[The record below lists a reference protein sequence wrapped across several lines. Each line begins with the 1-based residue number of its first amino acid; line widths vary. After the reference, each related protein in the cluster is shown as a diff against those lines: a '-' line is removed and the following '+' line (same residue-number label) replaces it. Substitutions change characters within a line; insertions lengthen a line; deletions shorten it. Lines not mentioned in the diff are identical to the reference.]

1 MKNTE
6 IILVSMIV
14 LLFPSFLFASF
25 AAPPVEETV
34 SECMEIFSTD
44 NDGFHERFDLL
55 DPYQQFSMF
64 TMCNLSCVYG
74 KLDSR
79 AKNNLSA
86 VSGIVAGIK
95 KELEPAIVQQSE
107 QMAKFM
113 NYQWQ
118 AREKEPP
125 GEQEITKLDTM
136 LKKRWADM
144 ITSLAANNIEEA
156 VEYCPGKGQDSI
168 RKMFQSLSEK
178 TRNEIGKNMKKIRLL
193 KFDKDTAYY
202 LPVQVTAGTRNPPLV
217 VYKNMYGYGWTL
229 YSFPL
234 WDKNGK
240 PIPVEW

>member
-1 MKNTE
+1 MKNTG
-6 IILVSMIV
+6 IMLVSVICIM
-14 LLFPSFLFASF
+14 LPSLVFASF

-34 SECMEIFSTD
+34 SECTEIF
-44 NDGFHERFDLL
+44 NHENGKFHEQFDLL
-55 DPYQQFSMF
+55 NPYQQFSMY
-64 TMCNLSCVYG
+64 TMCNLSCVYS
-74 KLDSR
+74 KLDIR
-79 AKNNLSA
+79 ARNNLSS
-86 VSGIVAGIK
+86 VSGMVAGMK
-95 KELEPAIVQQSE
+95 KELDPAIVQQSE
-107 QMAKFM
+107 QMARFM

-125 GEQEITKLDTM
+125 GEQEITKLGTM

-217 VYKNMYGYGWTL
+217 VFKNMYGYGWTL